1 MTLNQMES
9 FCMKKVTGN
18 LIVLLIIAMFFFI
31 SCDDVL
37 THDMDDDDGD
47 DEPIVATRTVT
58 WMNYDGEVLHTAD
71 VEKYKAPDHSIVPIP
86 EEIPRPTYRLQF
98 DEENGTIT
106 VTEDI
111 VYQYKFKEWFSHD
124 QELNGADQ
132 VFTATYDTYNAE
144 GTEKADLT
152 KFTFEN
158 TSDRQYH
165 NEDTAYFC
173 TIDTYNGTDEDL
185 YIPKFHDGRLVHE
198 VSVDFTGDDVV
209 KRLILPD
216 SVFDLDA
223 RFKNNKNL
231 ERLVLSKNLTT
242 IVSDLCNGCT
252 SLKGVHIPEDS
263 EAETYD
269 GAYRPRE
276 DDRFVKYPEIGY
288 GAFLSCTDLTHID
301 IPNPIETIK
310 SAAFSGCWKLQRVK
324 MPETPKLKN
333 IEYNAFGN
341 CKALQLFNIPATV
354 EEIGESA
361 FSGCSTL
368 SSITIPI
375 NVKALKSWTF
385 SGCEALETVSLS
397 NGIET
402 IGKEV
407 FKNCKALKKLEIPS
421 NVEDI
426 GLGVVIGCEALEQ
439 IKVTGNRVYSDEN
452 ANVIFHKDDKT
463 LLAGCKKSTI
473 PGTTEHIA
481 AYAFQGHKGLEKDP
495 DPGVHNHTTLKSIGA
510 YAFYDC
516 LLRETCIILHENVTE
531 IGAYAFYH
539 EPKYFLGEMSN
550 YTEILSDFT
559 ERPAKFDA
567 LATSGTAI
575 GIHYYSPEPKLNYHN
590 KYEMWTEENLE

>member
-1 MTLNQMES
+1 
-9 FCMKKVTGN
+9 MKKSTRC
-18 LIVLLIIAMFFFI
+18 LIVLLIVAMFFFI
-31 SCDDVL
+31 SCDDTL
-37 THDMDDDDGD
+37 THDMDDDVDD
-47 DEPIVATRTVT
+47 DEQVVATRTVT
-58 WMNYDGEVLHTAD
+58 WMNYDGQVLKTAQ
-71 VEKYKAPDHSIVPIP
+71 VEKGKAPDHPDDLN
-86 EEIPRPTYRLQF
+86 PTPPASTKRLEF
-98 DEENGTIT
+98 DAAGNLT

-231 ERLVLSKNLTT
+231 ERLVLSKNLTQ
-242 IVSDLCNGCT
+242 IVTMMCNGCT
-252 SLKGVHIPEDS
+252 SLKGVHIPEGS

-333 IEYNAFGN
+333 IEYNAFKN

-463 LLAGCKKSTI
+463 LLAGCKKSKI
-473 PGTTEHIA
+473 PAATEHIA
-481 AYAFQGHKGLEKDP
+481 RHAFEGHTGLVK
-495 DPGVHNHTTLKSIGA
+495 DPGVHEHNTLKTIGHR
-510 YAFYDC
+510 AFYDC
-516 LLRETCIILHENVTE
+516 LSKETCIILHTNVTKIE
-531 IGAYAFYH
+531 AEAFYR
-539 EPKYFLGEMSN
+539 PDDDYIG

-559 ERPAKFDA
+559 DEDKTNKLFDYSA
-567 LATSGTAI
+567 NATVDRYI
-575 GIHYYSPEPKLNYHN
+575 GIHYYSPDWKLNYHG
-590 KYEMWTEENLE
+590 KYDMWTEENKPKP

>member
-1 MTLNQMES
+1 
-9 FCMKKVTGN
+9 MKNATRS
-18 LIVLLIIAMFFFI
+18 LIVLLIVAMFFFI
-31 SCDDVL
+31 SCDDTL
-37 THDMDDDDGD
+37 THDMDDDVEV
-47 DEPIVATRTVT
+47 DEDEQVVATRTVT
-58 WMNYDGEVLHTAD
+58 WVNYDGEVLHTAD

-158 TSDRQYH
+158 TSDREYH

-223 RFKNNKNL
+223 RFKNNKHL
-231 ERLVLSKNLTT
+231 ERLVLSKNLTQ
-242 IVSDLCNGCT
+242 IVTMMCNGCT
-252 SLKGVHIPEDS
+252 SLKGVHIPEGS

-269 GAYRPRE
+269 GAYRPGE
-276 DDRFVKYPEIGY
+276 DDRFVKYPEIGD
-288 GAFLSCTDLTHID
+288 GAFLNCTDLTHID
-301 IPNPIETIK
+301 IPDPIETIK
-310 SAAFSGCWKLQRVK
+310 SGAFSGCWKLQRVK

-341 CKALQLFNIPATV
+341 CKALQRFNIPATV

-385 SGCEALETVSLS
+385 SGCEALETVNLS

-439 IKVTGNRVYSDEN
+439 IDVAVGNRVYSDKN
-452 ANVIFHKDDKT
+452 ANVIFHEDDKT
-463 LLAGCKKSTI
+463 LLAGCKGSTI
-473 PGTTEHIA
+473 PAATEHIA
-481 AYAFQGHKGLEKDP
+481 RHAFEGHTGLVK
-495 DPGVHNHTTLKSIGA
+495 DPGVHKHTTLKTIGHR
-510 YAFYDC
+510 AFYDC
-516 LLRETCIILHENVTE
+516 LSRETCIILHTNVTKIE
-531 IGAYAFYH
+531 AEAFYR
-539 EPKYFLGEMSN
+539 PDDDYIG

-559 ERPAKFDA
+559 DEDKTNKLFDYSA
-567 LATSGTAI
+567 NATVDRYI
-575 GIHYYSPEPKLNYHN
+575 GIHYYSPEPKLNYHK